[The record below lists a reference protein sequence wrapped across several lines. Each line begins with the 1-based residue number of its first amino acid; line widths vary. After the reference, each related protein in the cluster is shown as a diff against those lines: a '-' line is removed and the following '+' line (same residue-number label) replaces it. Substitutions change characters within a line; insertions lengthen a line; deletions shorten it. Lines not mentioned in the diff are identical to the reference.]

1 MKFQPSRRVR
11 AGALIALAGAC
22 VAAGIAYAS
31 VPDSDGVIH
40 GCYAKDGSL
49 RVVDTDASQS
59 CDKKETSLTWNQT
72 GPAGPVGATGATGE
86 TGATGPAGPPGPS
99 NAYVNYGTNMT
110 IGERLTV
117 TVASVTL
124 PRGSYTLSASVDV
137 FPTDSDD
144 GDPTVVVCTFVSA
157 GTLNGHFGLASVK
170 GEIGDTMPIIGDVTI
185 TTDTAPVFL
194 RCEPLINSA
203 HVYRPELIATQ
214 VGAITPSE

>member
-1 MKFQPSRRVR
+1 LNLPLTRRARLV
-11 AGALIALAGAC
+11 AAAALLAL

-31 VPDSDGVIH
+31 IPDSNGVIQ

-49 RVVDTDASQS
+49 RVIDTDASQS
-59 CDKKETSLTWNQT
+59 CDKKETSLNWNQT
-72 GPAGPVGATGATGE
+72 GPAGPAGPTGATGE
-86 TGATGPAGPPGPS
+86 TGATGPPGPPGPS
-99 NAYVNYGTNMT
+99 NAYANYGANMT

-117 TVASVTL
+117 TVASLTL

-137 FPTDSDD
+137 FPTDTDD
-144 GDPTVVVCTFVSA
+144 GDPTIVSCTFVSA
-157 GTLNGHFGLASVK
+157 GALNGHIGLASVE
-170 GEIGDTMPIIGDVTI
+170 GDIGDTMPIIGDVTI

-194 RCEPLINSA
+194 RCEPLTNSA